1 MKTKRTTKALIITS
15 AILLIG
21 GTIAFA
27 HDGWGYGGYGGHH
40 MRGYRGHMMGPGYGG
55 PMMGYGPGWG
65 KRGAGYGNLSDEE
78 AAKLDAAREKFY
90 NETKELRREINN
102 KQVDLRDEMVKD
114 EADTGKVL
122 KLQRELSKLQ
132 ADFDQKA
139 VQHRLEM
146 RKLFPEG
153 FQGRGFGP
161 GHGSG
166 PGRGFGRGGYC
177 WE

>member
-1 MKTKRTTKALIITS
+1 MRTKRTTKVLIITS

-27 HDGWGYGGYGGHH
+27 HGGWGYGGYGGRH
-40 MRGYRGHMMGPGYGG
+40 MRGYGGHMMGPGYGG

-65 KRGAGYGNLSDEE
+65 KRGAGYGNLSEEE

-90 NETKELRREINN
+90 NDTKALRREIDN
-102 KQVDLRDEMVKD
+102 KQIDLRDEMVKD
-114 EADTGKVL
+114 DADTEKVL
-122 KLQRELSKLQ
+122 KLQRALSKLQ
-132 ADFDQKA
+132 ADYDLKA

-146 RKLFPEG
+146 RKLLPEG

-161 GHGSG
+161 GHGFG
-166 PGRGFGRGGYC
+166 PGRGSGRGGYC